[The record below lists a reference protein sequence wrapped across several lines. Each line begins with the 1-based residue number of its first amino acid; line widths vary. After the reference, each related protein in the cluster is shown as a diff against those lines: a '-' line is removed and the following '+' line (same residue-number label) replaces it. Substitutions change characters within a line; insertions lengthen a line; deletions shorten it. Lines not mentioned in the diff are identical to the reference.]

1 VRKKKKKKKKEGKKK
16 TRRRRKRGAPVPADE
31 YVANVETI
39 ADAPAPADE
48 GYESILVCRSG
59 RIGDGFHLGLVS
71 FISRSGRLG
80 DGFHVGNVL
89 GEGRRRKRRG
99 RSEER
104 GETSEVLV
112 QNFVCTSNT
121 TFAILVVFVF
131 MSYRSLVSHPPQS
144 FPVPVRVFP
153 CA

>member
-1 VRKKKKKKKKEGKKK
+1 VAVPVRKRKKKKKKKKKKEGKKK
-16 TRRRRKRGAPVPADE
+16 TRKRRRRRTRGAPAPADE

-39 ADAPAPADE
+39 ADASAPADE

-59 RIGDGFHLGLVS
+59 RI
-71 FISRSGRLG
+71 G

-121 TFAILVVFVF
+121 TFATLVVFVF

-144 FPVPVRVFP
+144 FAVPVRVFP